1 MVVTASLA
9 NDLPLEPTIAAA
21 EKLIDEG
28 EEDMGQSDL
37 RKLFAIQDGYTDLT
51 SLITYPAQN
60 PGKAEEKSEEAPI
73 EEAAPAE
80 ESAPAEEKQT
90 DAAPA
95 ADEAKTEETT
105 DVSALTEEK
114 DTDISEIVQEETSS
128 VEELQK
134 EADQMATLDTEK
146 ATEDKAEDAKEVAA
160 DTAEADKESDEKT
173 EAKEGDD
180 DVVSTALFDLTE
192 AEVEKLDALEK
203 EVEEEL
209 AKEEAERIR
218 EAEELAALE
227 AEIAAEM
234 AAQTT
239 DITDLKIAC
248 KGTCEAYIAEIAEL
262 KTQLEEAKE
271 ITD

>member
-1 MVVTASLA
+1 MVVTTSLA

-21 EKLIDEG
+21 EKLITEG
-28 EEDMGQSDL
+28 EEDIGQSDL

-60 PGKAEEKSEEAPI
+60 PAKTEEQKPEAVAAEEKSEE
-73 EEAAPAE
+73 
-80 ESAPAEEKQT
+80 
-90 DAAPA
+90 APA